1 MTLRKVGNI
10 VTSLA
15 KRTPPATAM
24 AAPVA
29 AAVAAPV
36 AAASRKFC
44 RRQNDICASRKF
56 GFSTPGASMS
66 SEGEAN
72 GSLSRAVVRG
82 GYVFT
87 GCGAIYEGMGA

>member
-29 AAVAAPV
+29 APV
-36 AAASRKFC
+36 AAAMAA
-44 RRQNDICASRKF
+44 ASPKF
-56 GFSTPGASMS
+56 GFSTLGAS

-82 GYVFT
+82 GYVFA

>member
-1 MTLRKVGNI
+1 VTLRKVGNI

-15 KRTPPATAM
+15 KRTPPV

-36 AAASRKFC
+36 AA
-44 RRQNDICASRKF
+44 ASRKF